1 MKNDPIPFSPWNL
14 TEPPMSW
21 SLDDGLI
28 NGVIAAAVWSVGQRP
43 GVWGK
48 MMTALDRGVRKTK
61 EDTLDAFFF
70 QAMVDRLLEVFH
82 MLYPD

>member
-1 MKNDPIPFSPWNL
+1 MNSREPMPWNL
-14 TEPPMSW
+14 TEPPMRW

-48 MMTALDRGVRKTK
+48 MMTALDRGVRKTE

-70 QAMVDRLLEVFH
+70 QAMVDRLLEEFH
-82 MLYPD
+82 MLYPER

>member
-28 NGVIAAAVWSVGQRP
+28 NGVIAAAVWSVGQRS

-70 QAMVDRLLEVFH
+70 QAMVDRLLEEFH

>member
-1 MKNDPIPFSPWNL
+1 MNSREPMPWNL

-48 MMTALDRGVRKTK
+48 MMTVLDRGVRKTK
-61 EDTLDAFFF
+61 EDSLDAFFF
-70 QAMVDRLLEVFH
+70 QAMVDRLLEEFH

>member
-28 NGVIAAAVWSVGQRP
+28 NGVIAAAVRSVGQRP
-43 GVWGK
+43 
-48 MMTALDRGVRKTK
+48 MMPALDRGVRKTK

>member
-1 MKNDPIPFSPWNL
+1 MNSREPMPWNL
-14 TEPPMSW
+14 TEPPMRW

-28 NGVIAAAVWSVGQRP
+28 NGVIAAAVWSVGQCP

-48 MMTALDRGVRKTK
+48 MMTALDRGVRKTE

-70 QAMVDRLLEVFH
+70 QAMVDRLLEEFH